1 MYPLSIAE
9 SSCRKDIFLIADLRK
24 FYRVSNSIAV
34 LPIRKEIF
42 IIAEWRNFFQV
53 SYRERKFLR
62 IK

>member
-42 IIAEWRNFFQV
+42 IIAGME
-53 SYRERKFLR
+53 EFLSSFLP
-62 IK
+62 